1 MKSSF
6 LAFFLIVSGF
16 SITAQ
21 QSVTEENTLENQF
34 DRIYRISTSYQTYK
48 VISKEGY
55 QKLKNN
61 VLDSLNQIEN
71 TLSEKVSLLKTKES
85 DIQRLNE
92 KINNTQINLDASIK
106 KENSISLFGLALNK
120 TTYNSILWFLIIVLL
135 MGMLFFM
142 YKFSNSNLLTKEAKH
157 NLAEVDQELSQFR
170 KKTLEKEQKLRRQ
183 LQDEINKQRNS

>member
-6 LAFFLIVSGF
+6 LAFFLILSSA

-21 QSVTEENTLENQF
+21 QTVTEENTLENQF
-34 DRIYRISTSYQTYK
+34 DKIYRISTSYQTYK

-92 KINNTQINLDASIK
+92 KINKTQISLDASIK

-120 TTYNSILWFLIIVLL
+120 TTYNSILWFLIIALL

-157 NLAEVDQELSQFR
+157 NLAEVEQELSQFR

>member
-6 LAFFLIVSGF
+6 LAFFLILSSA

-21 QSVTEENTLENQF
+21 QTVTEENTLENQF
-34 DRIYRISTSYQTYK
+34 DKIYRISTSYQTYK

-55 QKLKNN
+55 QKLKSN
-61 VLDSLNQIEN
+61 VLDSLNLIEN
-71 TLSEKVSLLKTKES
+71 ALSEKVSLLKTKES

-92 KINNTQINLDASIK
+92 KINKTQISLDASIK

-157 NLAEVDQELSQFR
+157 NLAEVEQELSLFR
-170 KKTLEKEQKLRRQ
+170 KKTLENEQKLRRQ

>member
-6 LAFFLIVSGF
+6 LAFFLILSSA

-21 QSVTEENTLENQF
+21 QTVTEENTLENQF
-34 DRIYRISTSYQTYK
+34 DKIYRISTSYQTYK

-55 QKLKNN
+55 QKLKSN
-61 VLDSLNQIEN
+61 VLDSLNLIEN
-71 TLSEKVSLLKTKES
+71 ALSEKVSLLKTKES
-85 DIQRLNE
+85 DIQRLND
-92 KINNTQINLDASIK
+92 KINNTQISLDASIK

-157 NLAEVDQELSQFR
+157 NLAEVEQELSLFR
-170 KKTLEKEQKLRRQ
+170 KKTLENEQKLRRQ

>member
-6 LAFFLIVSGF
+6 LAFFLILSSA

-21 QSVTEENTLENQF
+21 QTVTEENTLENQF
-34 DRIYRISTSYQTYK
+34 DKIYRISTSYQTYK

-55 QKLKNN
+55 QKLKSN
-61 VLDSLNQIEN
+61 VLDSLNLIEN
-71 TLSEKVSLLKTKES
+71 ALSEKVSLLKTKES

-92 KINNTQINLDASIK
+92 KINNTQISLDASIK

-157 NLAEVDQELSQFR
+157 NLAEVEQELSLFR
-170 KKTLEKEQKLRRQ
+170 KKTLENEQKLRRQ